1 MPTTNLSLNIQTMSS
16 REIAQLCSK
25 EHRNVMADIRKMLE
39 SLDLTTAEFSAVYK
53 ADNGQ
58 EYECFNLPKR
68 ETLILVSGYDVVT
81 RAKIIDRWQEL
92 ENQQQQK
99 EQRYFNPLEKIGD
112 ITEQCLKIAHLHGFE
127 GNQALVSA
135 DKAVKTLTG
144 YSPMQLIGA
153 THLVAEVQAQ
163 MLNATELGKQL
174 SPQLSAVKTNLILAG
189 LGLQVKVEGKWEA
202 TEQGKPYSVYLD
214 TSKKHSDGTP
224 VKQLKW
230 YTTVLPLLK

>member
-1 MPTTNLSLNIQTMSS
+1 MPTTNLSLTIQTMSS
-16 REIAQLCSK
+16 REIADLTNK
-25 EHRNVMADIRKMLE
+25 EHKNVMADIRNMCE
-39 SLDLTTAEFSAVYK
+39 SLNIQSAEFSADYK
-53 ADNGQ
+53 DDKGRT
-58 EYECFNLPKR
+58 YPCFNLPKR

-81 RAKIIDRWQEL
+81 RAKIIDRWTEL

-99 EQRYFNPLEKIGD
+99 EQKTFNPLEKIGD
-112 ITEQCLKIAHLHGFE
+112 VTEQCLKIAHLYGFE
-127 GNQALVSA
+127 GNQALISA

-144 YSPMQLIGA
+144 YSPMKLIGA

-174 SPQLSAVKTNLILAG
+174 SPQLSAVKTNLLLAG

>member
-1 MPTTNLSLNIQTMSS
+1 MMTTNLSLTIQTMSS
-16 REIAQLCSK
+16 REIADLTNK
-25 EHRNVMADIRKMLE
+25 EHKNVMADIRNMCE
-39 SLDLTTAEFSAVYK
+39 SLNIQSAEFSADYK
-53 ADNGQ
+53 DDKGRT
-58 EYECFNLPKR
+58 YPCFNLPKR

-99 EQRYFNPLEKIGD
+99 EQRPFNLLEKIGD
-112 ITEQCLKIAHLHGFE
+112 VTEQCLKIAHLYGFE
-127 GNQALVSA
+127 GNQALISA

-144 YSPMQLIGA
+144 YSPMKLIGA

-174 SPQLSAVKTNLILAG
+174 SPQLSAVKTNLLLAG
-189 LGLQVKVEGKWEA
+189 LGLQVKVGDKWAA
-202 TEQGKPYSVYLD
+202 TEQGKPYSLYLD
-214 TSKKHSDGTP
+214 TGKKHSDGTP

>member
-16 REIAQLCSK
+16 REIADLTNK
-25 EHRNVMADIRKMLE
+25 EHKNVMADIRKMCE
-39 SLDLTTAEFSAVYK
+39 SLNIQSAEFSADYK
-53 ADNGQ
+53 DDKGRT
-58 EYECFNLPKR
+58 YPCFNLPKR

-127 GNQALVSA
+127 GNQALISA

-163 MLNATELGKQL
+163 MLNATELGRQL

-202 TEQGKPYSVYLD
+202 TEQGKPYAIYLD

>member
-99 EQRYFNPLEKIGD
+99 EQRYFNPIEKIGD
-112 ITEQCLKIAHLHGFE
+112 ITEQCLKISQLYGFE
-127 GNQALVSA
+127 GNQALISA

-163 MLNATELGKQL
+163 MLNATELGRQL

-202 TEQGKPYSVYLD
+202 TEAGKPYSVYLD

>member
-1 MPTTNLSLNIQTMSS
+1 MMTTNLSLNIQTMSS
-16 REIAQLCSK
+16 REIAELTGK
-25 EHRNVMADIRKMLE
+25 RHDNVMADIRNICE
-39 SLDLTTAEFSAVYK
+39 SLNIQSTEFSGDYK
-53 ADNGQ
+53 DDKGRT
-58 EYECFNLPKR
+58 YPCFNLPKR

-112 ITEQCLKIAHLHGFE
+112 VTEQCLKIAHLYGFE
-127 GNQALVSA
+127 GNQALISA

-189 LGLQVKVEGKWEA
+189 LGVQVKVEGKWEA